1 MAQRMRLTDRSAAK
15 LSVERSEYTVWDT
28 RMAGLG
34 VRVRPSGYRA
44 WIYLDNRGGT
54 STRHTLG
61 PVTLMTVDEARS
73 RCHKIQSKERPDTGS
88 TADPSPVPQFREF
101 VEGEWKTACLNR
113 FKPSSRKGVVS
124 ALRSQLLPEFG
135 TMPLDRITRFDVT
148 RWFDLYSATAP
159 GGANAALK
167 VFHQIMN
174 RAIVH
179 GHIAANPVSGVKR
192 NPRPRLTRFL
202 SQDEI
207 RRLHSELDRCV
218 AERPSRRMQAEII
231 RLLLLTGCRRSE
243 IQKLQW
249 SEVGSESLEL
259 GDSKTGPRR
268 VFLNGAAQ
276 RIIERQP
283 RTGSP
288 YVFPSPSDPFRPKTG
303 WIPLWDMVRKRCG
316 FEDVR
321 CHGLRHTFAS
331 QAVLN
336 GIPLPVVAKLLG
348 HSTVSMTLRYA
359 HVADHE
365 VAAAAD
371 RIGTIIAGMCGMPDA

>member
-1 MAQRMRLTDRSAAK
+1 MAQRMRLTDRSAGK
-15 LSVERSEYTVWDT
+15 LAAERTEYTVWDT
-28 RMAGLG
+28 RTAGLG
-34 VRVRPSGYRA
+34 VRVRPSGYRT
-44 WIYLDNRGGT
+44 WIHLDNRGGT

-73 RCHKIQSKERPDTGS
+73 RCHEIQSKEIPDAGS
-88 TADPSPVPQFREF
+88 NADPSPVPRFREF
-101 VEGEWKTACLNR
+101 IEGEWKTACLNR
-113 FKPSSRKGVVS
+113 FKPSSRKGAVS
-124 ALRSQLLPEFG
+124 VLRSQLLPEFG
-135 TMPLDRITRFDVT
+135 AMPLGRITRFDVT
-148 RWFDLYSATAP
+148 RWFDRHSATAP
-159 GGANAALK
+159 GGANTALK

-179 GHIAANPVSGVKR
+179 GHIAANPASGIKR

-218 AERPSRRMQAEII
+218 AERPSRRMQADII

-243 IQKLQW
+243 IQHLQW
-249 SEVGSESLEL
+249 HDVGSDSLEL

-268 VFLNGAAQ
+268 VFLNRTAQ

-288 YVFPSPSDPFRPKTG
+288 YVFPSPSDPSRPTTG
-303 WIPLWDMVRKRCG
+303 WIRLWGTVRKRCG

-371 RIGTIIAGMCGMPDA
+371 RIGTNIAGMCGMPDA